1 MFICLLRECYIFNN
15 YKKLTKTGTDSKK
28 QGKIFPSR
36 NSAVCRINNEKT
48 EKCQLKI
55 EWTTTSEAP
64 LLSET

>member
-1 MFICLLRECYIFNN
+1 MFIYSLQECYIFNN

-28 QGKIFPSR
+28 PGKIFPSR
-36 NSAVCRINNEKT
+36 NNAVCRINKEKT